1 MQEPHRNAGGISQW
15 RLLPAVT
22 LAAKTATSSMPVN
35 FVTRA
40 DPMAS
45 MLGINRPVAKAS
57 HGAFSIPVA
66 NQSSL
71 TGSFASRKSDNGR
84 AAKCSQW

>member
-45 MLGINRPVAKAS
+45 VLGINRPD
-57 HGAFSIPVA
+57 GEGFGRSIFNPGRQPVLA
-66 NQSSL
+66 NRLICL
-71 TGSFASRKSDNGR
+71 TKI
-84 AAKCSQW
+84 